1 MKQIFFY
8 SIFLI
13 VTFSITSACGGGS
26 GTAAVQTSASDAG
39 SSTESGLSLLPGSI
53 NSFQPLDIDE

>member
-13 VTFSITSACGGGS
+13 VTFSVTSACGGGG
-26 GTAAVQTSASDAG
+26 GTLAVPLPSDTE
-39 SSTESGLSLLPGSI
+39 SSTDSGLSLLPGSI
-53 NSFQPLDIDE
+53 NSFQPLDIDD